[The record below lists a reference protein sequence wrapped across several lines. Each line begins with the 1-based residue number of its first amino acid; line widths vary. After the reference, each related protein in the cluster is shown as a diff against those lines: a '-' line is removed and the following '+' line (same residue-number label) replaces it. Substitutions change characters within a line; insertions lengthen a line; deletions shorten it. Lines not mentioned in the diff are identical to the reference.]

1 MSLTTPRV
9 FLRALTA
16 PVLIGAALLAPGG
29 LVTATAQDIRSKQ
42 WYLDDMQADRMWGV
56 SKGQGITV
64 AVVDSGV
71 KDELPELRGQVL
83 EGVDVS
89 NSPTGPHKDEDGH
102 GTNMAALIAGTG
114 AEGGVQGLAP
124 GVKILPVKSV
134 VNRQTDAADPLL
146 GRAIR
151 YAADRNAQIINVS
164 MGAKSAEK
172 EFPKTQEAVDYALK
186 KGSLIFAASGNGG
199 DKGNYPEF
207 PGALPGVVAV
217 SAIDNTRTMTKWS
230 THGRQVSLAA
240 PGDEIPGYCLE
251 SDGLCAAR
259 GTSQASALASASAA
273 LIWSAHPD
281 WTNNQVLRVMIET
294 AGKPLE
300 GPIPSPYLGYGIVR
314 PRKVLLDHEGDP
326 GPANINPLLAGHTAT
341 SKPMPATPK
350 SKQSSDSKNTAADS
364 ASHDSGLGTVTW
376 VALGAGA
383 AVLVTAATAF
393 AVVRRRKA

>member
-1 MSLTTPRV
+1 MSSTRPRKLSCFLTVPTLVGVTLTLLGGATP
-9 FLRALTA
+9 A
-16 PVLIGAALLAPGG
+16 I
-29 LVTATAQDIRSKQ
+29 AQDVRSKQ
-42 WYLDDMQADRMWGV
+42 WYLDDMQADRMWEV
-56 SKGQGITV
+56 SKGRGITV

-71 KDELPELRGQVL
+71 KDGLSELSGQVL
-83 EGVDVS
+83 DGADVS
-89 NSPTGPHKDEDGH
+89 NAPTGARNDDDGH

-114 AEGGVQGLAP
+114 AESGVQGLAP
-124 GVKILPVKSV
+124 EAKILPVKV
-134 VNRQTDAADPLL
+134 VANPRTDATDPLL
-146 GRAIR
+146 SRAIR
-151 YAADRNAQIINVS
+151 YAADHDARIINLS
-164 MGAKSAEK
+164 LGSASTESN
-172 EFPKTQEAVDYALK
+172 FTKTQEAVNYALS
-186 KGSLIFAASGNGG
+186 KGSLVFASSGNGG

-217 SAIDNTRTMTKWS
+217 GAIDQTRTVTKWS
-230 THGRQVSLAA
+230 THGSQVSLSA
-240 PGDEIPGYCLE
+240 PGDEIPGYCRE
-251 SDGLCAAR
+251 SAGLCAQW
-259 GTSQASALASASAA
+259 GTSPASALASASAA

-350 SKQSSDSKNTAADS
+350 PKQSSDSKNTAADS
-364 ASHDSGLGTVTW
+364 ASNGSGLSTVTW

-383 AVLVTAATAF
+383 AVLVAAAAAF
-393 AVVRRRKA
+393 AIVRRRKA